1 MKRRDSMGVTG
12 MIADANKILWQ
23 AAITLAWNGTII
35 YTNRD
40 DWHALNLPPDNVV
53 TNGSTV
59 WQLLNCTNDTG
70 GVELYFV
77 NDIIGYGGGHDT
89 HGFNVRGLGLVLGRL
104 ATGHTLAHELMHE
117 CGLVDIY
124 NSEGGLSVS
133 GEIGPDRLSSADWG
147 GGYYPPGL
155 LQADFNSERLLMYG
169 RGEPETTVA
178 INIPR
183 GSVYGVGVG
192 SPAQTNLVLGP
203 VSVGRNSMEPGEPV
217 H

>member
-1 MKRRDSMGVTG
+1 
-12 MIADANKILWQ
+12 
-23 AAITLAWNGTII
+23 
-35 YTNRD
+35 
-40 DWHALNLPPDNVV
+40 
-53 TNGSTV
+53 
-59 WQLLNCTNDTG
+59 
-70 GVELYFV
+70 
-77 NDIIGYGGGHDT
+77 
-89 HGFNVRGLGLVLGRL
+89 
-104 ATGHTLAHELMHE
+104 MHE

-133 GEIGPDRLSSADWG
+133 GEIGPDRLSNADWG

-155 LQADFNSERLLMYG
+155 QQADFNSGRLLMYG
-169 RGEPETTVA
+169 VGEPETSVA

-203 VSVGRNSMEPGEPV
+203 VSVGRNSMEAGEPV

>member
-1 MKRRDSMGVTG
+1 MGISGV
-12 MIADANKILWQ
+12 IADANKILWQ
-23 AAITLAWNGTII
+23 AAITLAWDGAIS
-35 YTNRD
+35 YTNRNE
-40 DWHALNLPPDNVV
+40 WYTLNLPPGNVV

-59 WQLLNCTNDTG
+59 WQLLNCTNNTG

-77 NDIIGYGGGHDT
+77 NDIIEYGGGRDT

-183 GSVYGVGVG
+183 GSVYGVGLG

-203 VSVGRNSMEPGEPV
+203 VSVGRDSMEAGEPV

>member
-1 MKRRDSMGVTG
+1 

-23 AAITLAWNGTII
+23 VAITLAWNGTIN
-35 YTNRD
+35 YTNRN
-40 DWHALNLPPDNVV
+40 DWYKLNLPPDNVV

-59 WQLLNCTNDTG
+59 WQLLDCTNNTG

-77 NDIIGYGGGHDT
+77 EDIIEYGGGHDT
-89 HGFNVRGLGLVLGRL
+89 LGFNARGLGLVLGRL

-124 NSEGGLSVS
+124 NSDDGLSVS
-133 GEIGPDRLSSADWG
+133 GEVGSDRLSSADWG

-155 LQADFNSERLLMYG
+155 QQADFNSERLLMYG
-169 RGEPETTVA
+169 GGEPETTVA

-183 GSVYGVGVG
+183 GSVYGVGLG

-203 VSVGRNSMEPGEPV
+203 VSVGRNSMEAGEPV